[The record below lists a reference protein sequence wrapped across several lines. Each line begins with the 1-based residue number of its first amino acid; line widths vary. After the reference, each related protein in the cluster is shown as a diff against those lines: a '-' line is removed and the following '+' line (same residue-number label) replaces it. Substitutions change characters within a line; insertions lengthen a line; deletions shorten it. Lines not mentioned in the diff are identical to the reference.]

1 MGSNGQDGPLIL
13 FFSLHL
19 FLDVGDS
26 SKPSIMRPLMPLCLS
41 MLCLLLPTASV
52 TMAGFNTSA
61 TTVSTA
67 SKAPTHTAVVSTNA
81 TEGLSSSALHTFAAS
96 VTAQRENN
104 SMSTKATI
112 TTHQSTETIKPQ
124 NAKPSNAG
132 TVGGLLVFI
141 LVLIILLVF
150 AFRWYM
156 LNPARR
162 SFRGLWYS
170 IVETARLAWSTIRGC
185 LQRPQKRA
193 EEIEED
199 EEVVEMEAG
208 GGGGE
213 NMEEVPKEEGAKQE
227 EDNDSDSDSSLEE
240 YSIVDAANLAEGEKQ
255 TGGEEEDRKSA
266 KEEGG
271 ETEEM
276 TSVTLE
282 DDEKAEPEEV
292 DDLTPL

>member
-1 MGSNGQDGPLIL
+1 MYGTLRASLSSP
-13 FFSLHL
+13 FS
-19 FLDVGDS
+19 G
-26 SKPSIMRPLMPLCLS
+26 IMRPLMPLCLS

-61 TTVSTA
+61 TNVSIA

-81 TEGLSSSALHTFAAS
+81 TEGLSSSALHTSTAS

-104 SMSTKATI
+104 STSTKATI
-112 TTHQSTETIKPQ
+112 ATHQSTETIKPQ
-124 NAKPSNAG
+124 NSKQSSLG
-132 TVGGLLVFI
+132 TVVVIVFI
-141 LVLIILLVF
+141 LMLIILLVF

-193 EEIEED
+193 EEIEAD
-199 EEVVEMEAG
+199 EEVEEMEAG

-213 NMEEVPKEEGAKQE
+213 NMEEGPKEEGAKQ